1 MFIMMLVYIFFFG
14 GGYYVVPL
22 LRCYAYSFFFFFFF
36 YGAYFL
42 FLLLFFIY
50 LFIIIIIIIII
61 FFFFENH
68 GLGLGT
74 ALFRLGIQV
83 GPAMQK
89 NFNLSWKFF
98 QIFRENLGFET
109 CFKFQFG
116 DSLAWMTIQVSNR
129 G

>member
-1 MFIMMLVYIFFFG
+1 MFIMMLVHFFFFFFFWG
-14 GGYYVVPL
+14 VLCRAFIALG
-22 LRCYAYSFFFFFFF
+22 LRCYAYSLFSVGHIFFI
-36 YGAYFL
+36 
-42 FLLLFFIY
+42 FLLLLLY
-50 LFIIIIIIIII
+50 T
-61 FFFFENH
+61 FFFENH

-74 ALFRLGIQV
+74 ALFRLGTRV

>member
-1 MFIMMLVYIFFFG
+1 
-14 GGYYVVPL
+14 VPL
-22 LRCYAYSFFFFFFF
+22 LLSGCVAAHTLFFFLWGIFF
-36 YGAYFL
+36 Y
-42 FLLLFFIY
+42 
-50 LFIIIIIIIII
+50 FIIIII
-61 FFFFENH
+61 FFFENH

-98 QIFRENLGFET
+98 QIFRQNLGFET

-116 DSLAWMTIQVSNR
+116 DSLAWMTIQVSNW

>member
-1 MFIMMLVYIFFFG
+1 MFIMMLVYIFLG
-14 GGYYVVPL
+14 GVLRRTFIALG
-22 LRCYAYSFFFFFFF
+22 LRCCAHSLFF
-36 YGAYFL
+36 YGAYFFIFY
-42 FLLLFFIY
+42 FLLL
-50 LFIIIIIIIII
+50 LLLL
-61 FFFFENH
+61 FFENH

>member
-1 MFIMMLVYIFFFG
+1 MFIMMLVHFFFWG
-14 GGYYVVPL
+14 GVLCRAFIALG
-22 LRCYAYSFFFFFFF
+22 LRCYAYSLFSVGHIFFI
-36 YGAYFL
+36 
-42 FLLLFFIY
+42 FLLLLLYI
-50 LFIIIIIIIII
+50 
-61 FFFFENH
+61 FFENH

-74 ALFRLGIQV
+74 ALFRLGTRAS
-83 GPAMQK
+83 PAMQK
-89 NFNLSWKFF
+89 NFNLPWEFF

>member
-1 MFIMMLVYIFFFG
+1 MFIMMLVHFFFGG

-22 LRCYAYSFFFFFFF
+22 LLSGCVATRT
-36 YGAYFL
+36 
-42 FLLLFFIY
+42 LFFLWGIFFI
-50 LFIIIIIIIII
+50 FIIIIIYI
-61 FFFFENH
+61 FFENH

-74 ALFRLGIQV
+74 ALFRLGTRV

-116 DSLAWMTIQVSNR
+116 DSLAWMTIQEPSKSQTGDEPGTNR
-129 G
+129 PG

>member
-1 MFIMMLVYIFFFG
+1 MSCLYCVATHT
-14 GGYYVVPL
+14 L
-22 LRCYAYSFFFFFFF
+22 FFF
-36 YGAYFL
+36 YGAYFFL

-61 FFFFENH
+61 IFFFENH

>member
-1 MFIMMLVYIFFFG
+1 MFIMMLVHFFW

-36 YGAYFL
+36 YGAYF
-42 FLLLFFIY
+42 FIFIIIFY
-50 LFIIIIIIIII
+50 LFIYYYYYYYYY

-74 ALFRLGIQV
+74 ASFRLGIQV

>member
-1 MFIMMLVYIFFFG
+1 MSCLYCVATHT
-14 GGYYVVPL
+14 L
-22 LRCYAYSFFFFFFF
+22 FFFFMGHIF
-36 YGAYFL
+36 YFYYYFL
-42 FLLLFFIY
+42 FIYLLLLLLLLLLF
-50 LFIIIIIIIII
+50 